1 MTEPTERVITH
12 AERITRLEG
21 ISEQLSQLLMELR
34 RDFRW
39 MVGIQVTG
47 FLVIIGITVSLFVA
61 LKGGVRLKI
70 WGCSSAGRARALQA

>member
-1 MTEPTERVITH
+1 MTEPTERVIDH
-12 AERITRLEG
+12 AERIAKLEG
-21 ISEQLSQLLMELR
+21 ISEQLSQLLIELR

-61 LKGGVRLKI
+61 LKGGV
-70 WGCSSAGRARALQA
+70 G

>member
-12 AERITRLEG
+12 AERIARLEG
-21 ISEQLSQLLMELR
+21 ISEQLSQLLIELR

-47 FLVIIGITVSLFVA
+47 FLVIIGIMVSLFVA
-61 LKGGVRLKI
+61 LKGG
-70 WGCSSAGRARALQA
+70 GN